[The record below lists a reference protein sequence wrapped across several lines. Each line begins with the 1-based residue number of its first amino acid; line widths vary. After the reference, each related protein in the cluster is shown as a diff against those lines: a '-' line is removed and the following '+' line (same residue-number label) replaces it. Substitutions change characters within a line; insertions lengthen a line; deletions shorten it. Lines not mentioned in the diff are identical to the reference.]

1 MQNFQN
7 TFEIH
12 KRSFISVFS
21 ICMTA
26 PLNISKKKGVKFV
39 NISIILQF
47 VVNFTDCFQKSLQL
61 VNKMISHFISSF
73 DRP

>member
-1 MQNFQN
+1 MQNLQN

-12 KRSFISVFS
+12 YRSFISVFS

-26 PLNISKKKGVKFV
+26 PLSISKKKGVNFV
-39 NISIILQF
+39 NIGIILQF

-61 VNKMISHFISSF
+61 VNKTIPHFTSSF